1 MHACAVLGIDTT
13 RTTFV
18 GDDLR
23 DIVAGR
29 AAGTRTIAAGWGYL
43 DGGDPHAWGAD
54 LVVDTTDALPR
65 ALYPD

>member
-1 MHACAVLGIDTT
+1 MLGVDPLHTV
-13 RTTFV
+13 FV

-29 AAGTRTIAAGWGYL
+29 AAGARTIAAGWGYL

-54 LVVDTTDALPR
+54 LVIEKVADLPHALHG
-65 ALYPD
+65 A